1 MKLIDV
7 TNSYPDLV
15 SQQLDSTDATFIR
28 VFTLGKSSV
37 IYTEAP
43 THKEI
48 LITNK
53 QRNIKQDEIQAVMR
67 RLVKTKQ
74 EEHTLNMLQMDG
86 IVEISIPVTLEPEE
100 ESISVS

>member
-15 SQQLDSTDATFIR
+15 NKQLENTDANFIK
-28 VFTLGKSSV
+28 VFSLGRTSV

-53 QRNIKQDEIQAVMR
+53 QRNIKKDEVNTVLR
-67 RLVKTKQ
+67 RLVKDTQDRDAMSMIK
-74 EEHTLNMLQMDG
+74 LDG
-86 IVEISIPVTLEPEE
+86 IVEISIAVGPEVMPK
-100 ESISVS
+100 SLKA

>member
-15 SQQLDSTDATFIR
+15 NKQLENTDANFIK

-53 QRNIKQDEIQAVMR
+53 QRNIKKDEVETVLR
-67 RLVKTKQ
+67 RLVKDPNDKDS
-74 EEHTLNMLQMDG
+74 LSIIKLDG
-86 IVEISIPVTLEPEE
+86 IVEISIPIPSKKEKAVEA
-100 ESISVS
+100 

>member
-15 SQQLDSTDATFIR
+15 NKQLASTDAHYIK

-53 QRNIKQDEIQAVMR
+53 QRNIKKEEVNTVLR
-67 RLVKTKQ
+67 RLVKDPSDKESLSVIQ
-74 EEHTLNMLQMDG
+74 LDG
-86 IVEISIPVTLEPEE
+86 IVEISIPIE
-100 ESISVS
+100 ISWPNAVKA

>member
-15 SQQLDSTDATFIR
+15 NKQLENTDANFIK

-53 QRNIKQDEIQAVMR
+53 QRNIKKDEVETVLR
-67 RLVKTKQ
+67 RLVKDPNDKDS
-74 EEHTLNMLQMDG
+74 LSIIKLDG
-86 IVEISIPVTLEPEE
+86 IVEISIPIPSKAEKVAEA
-100 ESISVS
+100 

>member
-15 SQQLDSTDATFIR
+15 NKQLENTDANFIK

-53 QRNIKQDEIQAVMR
+53 QRNIKKDEVETVLR
-67 RLVKTKQ
+67 RLVKDPNDKDS
-74 EEHTLNMLQMDG
+74 LSIIKLDG
-86 IVEISIPVTLEPEE
+86 IVEISIPIPSKTEKAVEA
-100 ESISVS
+100 

>member
-15 SQQLDSTDATFIR
+15 NKQLENTDANFIK
-28 VFTLGKSSV
+28 VFTLGKTSV

-43 THKEI
+43 AHKEI

-53 QRNIKQDEIQAVMR
+53 QRNIKKDEIETVLR
-67 RLVKTKQ
+67 RLVKDPNDKDSLSIIRL
-74 EEHTLNMLQMDG
+74 EGL
-86 IVEISIPVTLEPEE
+86 VEISIPLPSKNETVVEA
-100 ESISVS
+100 

>member
-15 SQQLDSTDATFIR
+15 NKQLENTDANFIK

-53 QRNIKQDEIQAVMR
+53 QRNIKKDEVETVLR
-67 RLVKTKQ
+67 RLVKDPDDQSALSMIK
-74 EEHTLNMLQMDG
+74 LDG
-86 IVEISIPVTLEPEE
+86 IVEISIPIPTVVQNSPT
-100 ESISVS
+100 

>member
-15 SQQLDSTDATFIR
+15 NKQLESTDANFVK
-28 VFTLGKSSV
+28 VFTLGKTSV

-53 QRNIKQDEIQAVMR
+53 QRNIKRDEVDTVLR
-67 RLVKTKQ
+67 RLVKNPDDKDS
-74 EEHTLNMLQMDG
+74 LSVIKLDG
-86 IVEISIPVTLEPEE
+86 IVEISIPIQPLAVD
-100 ESISVS
+100 SVVEA

>member
-15 SQQLDSTDATFIR
+15 NKQLENTDANFIK

-53 QRNIKQDEIQAVMR
+53 QRNIKKDEVETVLR
-67 RLVKTKQ
+67 RLVKDPNDKDS
-74 EEHTLNMLQMDG
+74 LSVIRLDG
-86 IVEISIPVTLEPEE
+86 IVEISIPIPTAEKVGEA
-100 ESISVS
+100 

>member
-15 SQQLDSTDATFIR
+15 NKQLENTDANFIK

-53 QRNIKQDEIQAVMR
+53 QRNIKKDEVETVLR
-67 RLVKTKQ
+67 RLVKDPNDKDS
-74 EEHTLNMLQMDG
+74 LSIIKLDG
-86 IVEISIPVTLEPEE
+86 IVEISIPIPSKTEKVAEA
-100 ESISVS
+100 